1 MELKKQLNKEQYT
14 AATTVEGPLLILA
27 GAGSGKTRVLTHR
40 IAYMIDE
47 KRISPYEILAI
58 TFTNKAAG
66 EMKER
71 IMSLVGPVA
80 ENMWISTFH
89 SSCAKI
95 LRREIEALGYKKD
108 FTIYDSYDQKSLMKQ
123 VTKELDIDEK
133 DITDKEIIG
142 AVSNAKN
149 LLISPASFKKQN
161 EYHFRNNKIADA
173 YVLYQKKLKQNNALD
188 FDDLIM
194 KTVEL
199 YEKHPDVLEKYRQK
213 FRYVLVDEYQD
224 TNHAQYKLIYLLTK
238 EHQNLCVVG
247 DDDQSIYQFR
257 GADIRN
263 ILDFEKDFP
272 KAKVVKLE
280 KNYRSMGNIL
290 NAANAVI
297 KYNTERKEKTLKK
310 TKDEGAKIKVYRA
323 YNEGDEASFVTREM
337 ERQFREGRRYKELAV
352 LYRTNAQSRKF
363 EEALIREGIP
373 YTIIGGLRF
382 YDRKEIKDIL
392 AYLRL
397 INNPFDEVSLRRIIN
412 VPKRSIGDTTIDKLQ
427 LQSLDMDESLFDT
440 LMNLEDYQT
449 LTGRALTSVT
459 KFRDMILDFNQK
471 QLDLKVS
478 ELVEYI
484 LTETG
489 YLKELRESK
498 YPQDISRVENL
509 EEFVNLATEYEE
521 NAEEPSLQDFLET
534 VVLVADIDKLDD
546 DVDSVTLMT
555 FHSAKGLEFP
565 VVFMVGMENGLFPGK
580 ASLDSRQEMEESR
593 RLAYVGITRAMEELY
608 LTYAENRM
616 VYGRTVSYPV
626 SEFLLDIPSN
636 LKEYLNDEQKSFRK
650 EVNPHTIKYK
660 DKNMKYTNYSA
671 EKALEDAARILGT
684 PDHKALTREDVLP
697 GTKIIHPKFGEG
709 TIVSCQDTASDI
721 KITIAFDQNGIK
733 HLMLSLAPLELA

>member
-40 IAYMIDE
+40 IAYMIEE
-47 KRISPYEILAI
+47 KGISPYEILAI

-71 IMSLVGPVA
+71 ITSLVGPVA
-80 ENMWISTFH
+80 HNMWISTFH
-89 SSCAKI
+89 SSCARI

-123 VTKELDIDEK
+123 VTKELNIDEK

-149 LLISPASFKKQN
+149 LLISAMDFKKQN
-161 EYHFRNNKIADA
+161 EYNFRNNKIAEA
-173 YVLYQKKLKQNNALD
+173 YLLYQKKLKQNNALD

-199 YEKHPDVLEKYRQK
+199 YEKHPDVLERYRQK
-213 FRYVLVDEYQD
+213 FHYVLVDEYQD
-224 TNHAQYKLIYLLTK
+224 TNHAQYMLIYLLTK
-238 EHQNLCVVG
+238 EHGNLCVVG

-272 KAKVVKLE
+272 KTKVVKLE

-297 KYNTERKEKTLKK
+297 KYNMERKEKTLKK

-323 YNEGDEASFVTREM
+323 YNDGDEASFVTREM
-337 ERQFREGRRYKELAV
+337 ERQYREGRRYKELAV

-373 YTIIGGLRF
+373 YTLIGGLRF

-412 VPKRSIGDTTIDKLQ
+412 VPKRSIGDTTLDKLQ
-427 LQSLDMDESLFDT
+427 QQSLDMEESLFDT
-440 LMNLEDYQT
+440 LLNLEDYQI
-449 LTGRALTSVT
+449 LTGRAMGTVIG
-459 KFRDMILDFNQK
+459 FRDMIMDFNQK
-471 QLDLKVS
+471 QLDMKVS

-484 LTETG
+484 LEETG
-489 YLKELRESK
+489 YLKELRASK

-509 EEFVNLATEYEE
+509 EEFVNVTIEYEE
-521 NAEEPSLQDFLET
+521 NAEEPSLQGFLET
-534 VVLVADIDKLDD
+534 VVLISDIDKYNDD
-546 DVDSVTLMT
+546 DDSVTLMT
-555 FHSAKGLEFP
+555 LHSAKGLEFP

-580 ASLDSRQEMEESR
+580 SSLDNRQEMEESR

-608 LTYAENRM
+608 LTYAENRL

-626 SEFLLDIPSN
+626 SDFLLDIPSN

-660 DKNMKYTNYSA
+660 DKNMKYTNYSV
-671 EKALEDAARILGT
+671 EKALEDAARILDT
-684 PDHKALTREDVLP
+684 PDHKGLTKLDAQPGIKVL
-697 GTKIIHPKFGEG
+697 HPKFGQG
-709 TIVSCQDTASDI
+709 TIVSCQDTPSDI

-733 HLMLSLAPLELA
+733 HLMLSLAPLDLV